1 MPRDLSTLRRRFSIE
16 ADCMVW
22 LAILGQVDLALRHP
36 KNEGPMARV
45 AERFSDDLRDRLKVE
60 GVLSN
65 EEYAASLRE
74 QIKYRKNPIPGA
86 RT

>member
-1 MPRDLSTLRRRFSIE
+1 MPRDLLTLRKRFPIE

-36 KNEGPMARV
+36 KNDGPMALI
-45 AERFSDDLRDRLKVE
+45 AERFSDELRDRLKIE
-60 GVLSN
+60 GALSN

-86 RT
+86 HL